1 MTCCIARPDAR
12 TGISLLFCLVLC
24 LLGAGARAEGGP
36 PGMPDFSLPDGFSIE
51 MLVPDVPNART
62 MALGDNGTLFVGT
75 QRAGNVYAVTGA
87 LSGNPQVITLLT
99 DRKMPNGVAFRD
111 GALYVAEPQQV
122 LRLTD
127 IEARLE
133 NPGKPEVVIDGLPY
147 KSPLHAWK
155 YIAFGPDDRLYVPV
169 GAPCNICN
177 EPGFGMLL
185 SMRADGSDRQV
196 VATGIRNTVGFDWHP
211 VTQDVWFTD
220 NGRDMLGD
228 DIPPC
233 ELNHVSA
240 DGLDFGY
247 PYCHGGSVPDP
258 DFGDLGDCAQAQ
270 APVQA
275 LGPHVAPL
283 GMKFYTGKMFPDEY
297 QGQIFIAEH
306 GSWNRSKEAGKTGY
320 RLTLVR
326 LTKNEATSY
335 EPFLEG
341 FLDGDKALGRPV
353 DLLIAPDGSLLVS
366 DDTAGVIYRISY
378 DPSS

>member
-12 TGISLLFCLVLC
+12 TGTSLLFCLFLC

-62 MALGDNGTLFVGT
+62 MALGDKGTLFVGT
-75 QRAGNVYAVTGA
+75 RRAGKVYAVTGA
-87 LSGNPQVITLLT
+87 LSGNPQVVTLLA

-185 SMRADGSDRQV
+185 SMRADGADRQV

-258 DFGDLGDCAQAQ
+258 DFGNLGDCAQAQ
-270 APVQA
+270 APVQV

-341 FLDGDKALGRPV
+341 FLDGEKALGRPV

-378 DPSS
+378 SPSS